1 MVMNIDTVVI
11 GAGITGL
18 SCAHELTRNS
28 KQVRVLEKQDRI
40 GGQIQSIKIGDF
52 IFETGPNTGVVKH
65 PEVAELFEQLSGR
78 CELETALESSK
89 RRLIWKGDRFHA
101 LPSSLGSALKT
112 PLFTWHD
119 KFRILGE
126 PWRKRGDDPMESVGA
141 LAERRLGKS
150 YVEYAVDPFLSG
162 VYAGDPYK
170 LPARLALPKLYQ
182 LEQNYGSFIRGSIAK
197 AKLPKTERDRKAT
210 KKVFSARGGFT
221 NLVNALIDSIGREN
235 ITTGAVDIRINP
247 TADGKWAIEYTKDG
261 VQEQITASNVIT
273 TCGAYSLPQL
283 LPFIESDTMK
293 DLSNLFYAPVVQVGV
308 GMKDCGDNQ
317 WLAFGGLVPSKE
329 HKQVLGILFPSA
341 CFQGR
346 CPEKGAAMAYFI
358 GGARHPEM
366 LEKRDAE
373 FEALVNDTLVDML
386 KYAPGTKADAIKVFR
401 HERAIPQYEAS
412 SDARLAAIAKVQKEY
427 PTLRIAGNLRDG
439 IGIGDRI
446 KQGVDEARRVCT
458 GQND

>member
-1 MVMNIDTVVI
+1 MSNIVVI

-18 SCAHELTRNS
+18 TCAYQIKRHGGDVT
-28 KQVRVLEKQDRI
+28 VLECKDRI
-40 GGQIQSIKIGDF
+40 GGQIQSQHIGDF
-52 IFETGPNTGVVKH
+52 IFESGPNTGVVKH
-65 PEVAELFEQLSGR
+65 PEVAELFEQLGDA

-126 PWRKRGDDPMESVGA
+126 PWRKKGNDPYESIGS

-170 LPARLALPKLYQ
+170 LPARLALPKLYN
-182 LEQNYGSFIRGSIAK
+182 LEQDYGSFIRGAIAK

-210 KKVFSARGGFT
+210 KKVFSAHGGFT
-221 NLVNALIDSIGREN
+221 NLVNALADAIGHEHL
-235 ITTGAVDIRINP
+235 ITSALDIKIMPEGDGWKITYNKNGEQQQIN
-247 TADGKWAIEYTKDG
+247 ADK
-261 VQEQITASNVIT
+261 VVT
-273 TCGAYSLPQL
+273 TCGAYSLPDL
-283 LPFIESDTMK
+283 LPFVDKATMD

-308 GMKDCGDNQ
+308 GIKDCGDNQ

-329 HKQVLGILFPSA
+329 KKQMLGILFPSA
-341 CFQGR
+341 CFEGR
-346 CPEKGAAMAYFI
+346 CPKQGAAMAYFI
-358 GGARHPEM
+358 GGRRHPEM
-366 LEKRDAE
+366 LKKTDEE
-373 FEALVNDTLVDML
+373 FVDLVNKSLSEML
-386 KYAPGTKADAIKVFR
+386 KYDKNKKADEIRVFR

-412 SDARLAAIAKVQKEY
+412 SDARLAAVEKIQKQY

-446 KQGVDEARRVCT
+446 KQGFDEAKILCES
-458 GQND
+458 

>member
-1 MVMNIDTVVI
+1 MNSVDTVVI

-18 SCAHELTRNS
+18 SCAHELTRNNR
-28 KQVRVLEKQDRI
+28 QVRVLERQDRI
-40 GGQIQSIKIGDF
+40 GGQIQSIKVDDY

-65 PEVAELFEQLSGR
+65 PEVAELFEQLGDK

-89 RRLIWKGDRFHA
+89 RRLIWKGDKFHA
-101 LPSSLGSALKT
+101 LPSGLGSALRT
-112 PLFTWHD
+112 PLFTWYD

-126 PWRKRGDDPMESVGA
+126 PWRKKGDDPMESVGS

-182 LEQNYGSFIRGSIAK
+182 LEQNYGSFVRGSIAK
-197 AKLPKTERDRKAT
+197 AKQPKTDRDRKAT
-210 KKVFSARGGFT
+210 KKVFSSRGGFS
-221 NLVNALIDSIGREN
+221 NLVEALADSIGRDNIMTGAIDIHINPVEDGAWN
-235 ITTGAVDIRINP
+235 IT
-247 TADGKWAIEYTKDG
+247 YTKDG
-261 VQEQITASNVIT
+261 KSEQIVARNVIT
-273 TCGAYSLPQL
+273 TCGAYSLPEL
-283 LPFIESDTMK
+283 LPFVDSDTMK

-317 WLAFGGLVPSKE
+317 CLAFGGLVPSKE
-329 HKQVLGILFPSA
+329 HKPVLGILFPSA
-341 CFQGR
+341 CFKGR

-366 LEKRDAE
+366 LEKSDAE
-373 FEALVNDTLVDML
+373 FESMVNGTLVDML
-386 KYAPGTKADAIKVFR
+386 KYAPGTKADVIKVFR

-412 SDARLAAIAKVQKEY
+412 SDARFAAIDKLQTKY

>member
-1 MVMNIDTVVI
+1 MNSVDTVVI

-18 SCAHELTRNS
+18 SCAHELTRNNR
-28 KQVRVLEKQDRI
+28 QVRVLERQDRI
-40 GGQIQSIKIGDF
+40 GGQIQSIKVDDY

-65 PEVAELFEQLSGR
+65 PEVAELFEQLGDK

-89 RRLIWKGDRFHA
+89 RRLIWKGDKFHA
-101 LPSSLGSALKT
+101 LPSGLGSALRT
-112 PLFTWHD
+112 PLFTWYD

-126 PWRKRGDDPMESVGA
+126 PWRKKGDDPMESVGS

-182 LEQNYGSFIRGSIAK
+182 LEQNYGSFVRGSIAK
-197 AKLPKTERDRKAT
+197 AKQPKTDRDRKAT
-210 KKVFSARGGFT
+210 KKVFSSRGGFS
-221 NLVNALIDSIGREN
+221 NLVEALADSIGRDN
-235 ITTGAVDIRINP
+235 ITIGAIDIHINP
-247 TADGKWAIEYTKDG
+247 VEDGAWNITYTKDG
-261 VQEQITASNVIT
+261 KSEQIVARNVIT
-273 TCGAYSLPQL
+273 TCGAYSLPEL
-283 LPFIESDTMK
+283 LPFVDSDTMK

-329 HKQVLGILFPSA
+329 HKPVLGILFPSA
-341 CFQGR
+341 CFKGR

-366 LEKRDAE
+366 LEKSDAE
-373 FEALVNDTLVDML
+373 FESMVNGTLVDML
-386 KYAPGTKADAIKVFR
+386 KYAPGTKADVIKVFR

-412 SDARLAAIAKVQKEY
+412 SDARFAAIDKLQTKY